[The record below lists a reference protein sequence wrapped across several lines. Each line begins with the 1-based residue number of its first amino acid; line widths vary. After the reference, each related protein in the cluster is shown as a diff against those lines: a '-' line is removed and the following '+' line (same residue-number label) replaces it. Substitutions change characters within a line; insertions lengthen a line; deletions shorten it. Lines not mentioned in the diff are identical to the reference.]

1 MNDADLQP
9 VVATEFVALA
19 DLLEPATDEQWDTA
33 SLCAGWRVRE
43 VIAHMTMA
51 ARYPE
56 DKFMAELRRCEFDFG
71 RLSNEIASRDAGLP
85 VGELVANLRSEAMQH
100 WTPPGGGYHGA
111 LNHVVIHGLDVTVP
125 LGVSR
130 RSPDHTIRIV
140 LDDLTTGGVHERFGT
155 SVEGRS
161 LQATDLN
168 WSYGS
173 GPALRGKAEDL
184 ALILC
189 GRTIPAGRI
198 ACGMRGLVRRCW
210 QPESSLGWS
219 GRLASAIAFAAFGSV
234 DWAAVAPLSAGMFA
248 GSMLGPRVTRWM
260 PAAVLRWLIALLG
273 LALAIQLW
281 LHPGA

>member
-9 VVATEFVALA
+9 VVAAEFVALA

-85 VGELVANLRSEAMQH
+85 VGELVANLRSEVMQH

-125 LGVSR
+125 LGVAR
-130 RSPDHTIRIV
+130 RSPDHAIRIV
-140 LDDLTTGGVHERFGT
+140 LDDLTTGGVHERFGI

-198 ACGMRGLVRRCW
+198 EGK
-210 QPESSLGWS
+210 
-219 GRLASAIAFAAFGSV
+219 
-234 DWAAVAPLSAGMFA
+234 PL
-248 GSMLGPRVTRWM
+248 
-260 PAAVLRWLIALLG
+260 
-273 LALAIQLW
+273 
-281 LHPGA
+281 